1 VVRKKELAMVETMI
15 YNVPGMTCDHCKQ
28 AVTSEVAGVAG
39 VVGVEVDLATKVVT
53 VNGNHLDDRTLRA
66 AIEEAGYQAT
76 P

>member
-1 VVRKKELAMVETMI
+1 MVRKKEFAMAETMI

-39 VVGVEVDLATKVVT
+39 VAEVAVDLATKVVT
-53 VNGNHLDDRTLRA
+53 VTGDDLDDRTLRA